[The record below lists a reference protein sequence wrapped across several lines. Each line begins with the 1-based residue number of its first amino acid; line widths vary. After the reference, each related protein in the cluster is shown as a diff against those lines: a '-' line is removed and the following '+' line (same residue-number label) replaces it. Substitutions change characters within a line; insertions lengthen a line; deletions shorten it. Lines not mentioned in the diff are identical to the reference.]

1 MAVNF
6 GLQHQKHF
14 PFIDTL
20 PSGFHKLLH
29 THTHISIKHHR
40 CFCCIFYLKNFTFL
54 FMSATLSFHAQKRK
68 INKSKRTLR
77 NESTHTYTAP
87 KCLWLFISLISV
99 EKFINYLHNKIKLCV
114 VVKSR
119 RFNILK
125 KKMVSVVLV
134 NKIRKEKKTRWDD
147 DD

>member
-1 MAVNF
+1 MKKKRMKRISVYRKRKWQHYQSKKGQQMAVNF

-54 FMSATLSFHAQKRK
+54 FMSATLSFHAQKSK

-77 NESTHTYTAP
+77 NESTHIHRTEMFMAFHFAY
-87 KCLWLFISLISV
+87 F
-99 EKFINYLHNKIKLCV
+99 
-114 VVKSR
+114 R
-119 RFNILK
+119 
-125 KKMVSVVLV
+125 
-134 NKIRKEKKTRWDD
+134 
-147 DD
+147 